1 MTAGPATQPSWPM
14 AHASDNTPDP
24 ITAVMM
30 CALAVHTEPKKQKHS
45 LQCQNY
51 YYLINATSR

>member
-24 ITAVMM
+24 ITAVIM
-30 CALAVHTEPKKQKHS
+30 CALEVHTVPEKTKFENS
-45 LQCQNY
+45 
-51 YYLINATSR
+51 S

>member
-30 CALAVHTEPKKQKHS
+30 CALEVHTVPE
-45 LQCQNY
+45 LQN
-51 YYLINATSR
+51 SS